1 MTKFNI
7 DASLHRLTGSGRQR
21 YVEWIRQYARV
32 DTAFPR
38 CMTYLIRYGQVGDV
52 IEFALKSNGLTIG
65 TIRLKATG
73 KVDAT
78 WNHTEAER
86 LINEKILGESV
97 HESVR
102 ERKGRQAN
110 YH

>member
-38 CMTYLIRYGQVGDV
+38 CM
-52 IEFALKSNGLTIG
+52 
-65 TIRLKATG
+65 KATG

-97 HESVR
+97 HASVR